1 MAYQA
6 LYRVWRSQRFDD
18 VVGQKAITQTL
29 KNAIVQKKTSHAY
42 LFTGPRGTG
51 KTSAAKIFAKA
62 INCKHSQDGE
72 PCNVCE
78 TCVAI
83 TEGRL
88 NDVIEIDAAS
98 NNGVEEIRDIRDK
111 AKYAPTQAEYKVYII
126 DEVHMLSTGA
136 FNALLKTLEEPPQ
149 NVIFILATTEPHKI
163 PLTIISRTQRFDFKR
178 ISTQDIVDH
187 MAHIMQ
193 EMALDYEEQALYVI
207 GRAAEGGMRDALSI
221 LDQTISFSDEKVTLE
236 DAMQVTGSLTYEMM
250 DHYIQCCVAG
260 DVERALEGL
269 ESILGEGKE
278 ARRFLEDLLLYCRDL
293 LMYQQAPKLLAEK
306 AGTLTE
312 AFKELA
318 TQTPAEKIYQLIQI
332 LSDTQNE
339 IRFTNNANIYLEAAT
354 VKLAKTVQPN
364 KHNTPETANQD
375 GSAEGNPELADL
387 QNQIGQLKKELA
399 ELKKHGV
406 AAKEAD
412 APRQQARPQAPKSS
426 FRVPTERVYQVLN
439 EATRTHLMNVKNVW
453 EDLLQTLSVTQ
464 RAMLKASEPVAAS
477 PKGIVVAFD
486 YEIVCAR
493 ATDDEEMQL
502 AFNNNLSR
510 LMDYTPEM
518 VCITRESW
526 PKLRQSFINQNQG
539 SLNHSE
545 PENEMARL
553 ADEPPVTNEHSQENP
568 VVDEAIAMFG
578 EELVEVLDD

>member
-339 IRFTNNANIYLEAAT
+339 IRFTNNANIYLEVAT
-354 VKLAKTVQPN
+354 IKLAKTVQPN

-553 ADEPPVTNEHSQENP
+553 ADEPSVTNEHSQENP

>member
-339 IRFTNNANIYLEAAT
+339 IRFTNNANIYLEVAT

-553 ADEPPVTNEHSQENP
+553 ADESPVTNEHSQENP

>member
-339 IRFTNNANIYLEAAT
+339 IRFTNNANIYLEVAT

-412 APRQQARPQAPKSS
+412 APRQQARPQASKSS

-553 ADEPPVTNEHSQENP
+553 ADEPPATNEHSQENP

>member
-269 ESILGEGKE
+269 ESILGEGKD

-339 IRFTNNANIYLEAAT
+339 IRFTNNANIYLEVAT